1 MKLVIRQNQVELREG
16 LARGRSRGPSAQ
28 ALSRTAIANLPDL
41 RDRQWPVDHRSAAA
55 ALEHPLVNFFVGLIT
70 L

>member
-16 LARGRSRGPSAQ
+16 LARGRSRGPSTQ
-28 ALSRTAIANLPDL
+28 ALSRTAVTNLPDL
-41 RDRQWPVDHRSAAA
+41 RDRQWPEDHRSATA
-55 ALEHPLVNFFVGLIT
+55 ALEHPLVNFFAGLIT